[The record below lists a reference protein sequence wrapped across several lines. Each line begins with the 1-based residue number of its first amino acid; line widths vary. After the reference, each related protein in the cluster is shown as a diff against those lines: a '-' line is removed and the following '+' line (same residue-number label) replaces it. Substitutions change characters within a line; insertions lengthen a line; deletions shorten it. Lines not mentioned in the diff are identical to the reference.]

1 MDELRV
7 LHAADLHIDSPMRG
21 LIEYEG
27 APVDR
32 IRGATRTALT
42 ALVGEAIARQ
52 VHLVVIAGDLFDGD
66 WRDYNTGLFVVSQ
79 LAALND
85 AGIPVVL
92 VYGNHDAE
100 SQLTKRLRLPPN
112 TKALAFAAPET
123 YFLPQLGVALH
134 GQSYATRAITADL
147 SLNYPRADPGLI
159 NIGVLHTCFDGCL
172 GHDPYAPC
180 SLADLRS
187 KGYDYW
193 ALGHVHERTVVCTD
207 PLTVFPGNLQ
217 GRHAR
222 ETGPKGA
229 TLVTFIDHQPR
240 IEPLTFDIVRWA
252 RCVVDLSAM
261 RTFDA
266 CLERCRESLLDVCS
280 TGSPAYAI
288 RVQLNGATSM
298 NRFLRSTP
306 EQLVN
311 EVRALSLTLGGAEVW
326 IEKVVVDTTS
336 PAGQR
341 ALQGAGAIEEI
352 NRVYDELKGNVSALL
367 EGEKP
372 SIPALAALRS
382 QIRSVGEPDL
392 YTALDEATL
401 ANALRD
407 ATELLASLL
416 SEEDDELA
424 D

>member
-21 LIEYEG
+21 LVAYDG
-27 APVDR
+27 APVSN
-32 IRGATRTALT
+32 IRGATRAALT
-42 ALVGEAIARQ
+42 ALVAEAIARQ
-52 VHLVVIAGDLFDGD
+52 VHLVVIAGDIFDGD

-79 LAALND
+79 LAALHD
-85 AGIPVVL
+85 AHIPVVL
-92 VYGNHDAE
+92 AYGNHDAE

-112 TKALAFAAPET
+112 TKVLGFSQPET
-123 YFLPQLGVALH
+123 YRLPQLGVAVH
-134 GQSYATRAITADL
+134 GQSYSTRAVTTDMCLAYPNADL
-147 SLNYPRADPGLI
+147 GLI

-193 ALGHVHERTVVCTD
+193 ALGHVHQRTVVCTD

-229 TLVTFIDHQPR
+229 TLVTFTDHQPR
-240 IEPLTFDIVRWA
+240 IEPLTFDIVQWA
-252 RCVVDLSAM
+252 RCVVDLSAAL
-261 RTFDA
+261 TFEA
-266 CLERCRESLLDVCS
+266 CLERCRDTLVETCS

-288 RVQLNGATSM
+288 RVQLTSATPMNG
-298 NRFLRSTP
+298 FLRSKP

-311 EVRALSLTLGGAEVW
+311 EVRALSLTLGPEVW
-326 IEKVVVDTTS
+326 IEKVVVDTTP

-341 ALQGAGAIEEI
+341 ALQGAGALEEVG
-352 NRVYDELKGNVSALL
+352 RVFDEARGNVSALL

-372 SIPALAALRS
+372 PISVLAALRS
-382 QIRSVGEPDL
+382 QIRSVGDPAL
-392 YTALDEATL
+392 YASLDEADL
-401 ANALRD
+401 GEALND
-407 ATELLASLL
+407 AREFLASLL
-416 SEEDDELA
+416 TVEVDDRA

>member
-1 MDELRV
+1 
-7 LHAADLHIDSPMRG
+7 MRG
-21 LIEYEG
+21 LVEYEG
-27 APVDR
+27 APISN
-32 IRGATRTALT
+32 IRGATRAALT
-42 ALVGEAIARQ
+42 ALVAEAIARQ

-79 LAALND
+79 LAALHD
-85 AGIPVVL
+85 AHIPVVL

-112 TKALAFAAPET
+112 TKALAFSQPET
-123 YFLPQLGVALH
+123 HRLPQLGLAVH
-134 GQSYATRAITADL
+134 GQSYATRAVTADMCL
-147 SLNYPRADPGLI
+147 AYPNADPGLI
-159 NIGVLHTCFDGCL
+159 NIGLLHTCFDGCL

-193 ALGHVHERTVVCTD
+193 ALGHVHQRTVVCTD

-229 TLVTFIDHQPR
+229 TLVTFTDHQPR
-240 IEPLTFDIVRWA
+240 IEQLTFDIVQWA
-252 RCVVDLSAM
+252 RCVVDLSATL
-261 RTFDA
+261 TFEA
-266 CLERCRESLLDVCS
+266 CLERCRESLLEVCS
-280 TGSPAYAI
+280 SGSPAYAI
-288 RVQLNGATSM
+288 RVQLTSATPM
-298 NRFLRSTP
+298 NRFFRSRP

-311 EVRALSLTLGGAEVW
+311 EIRALSLTLGSAEVW
-326 IEKVVVDTTS
+326 IEKVVVDTMP

-341 ALQGAGAIEEI
+341 TLQGAGAVEEVG
-352 NRVYDELKGNVSALL
+352 RVFDELKGNVSALL

-372 SIPALAALRS
+372 PIPALAALRS
-382 QIRSVGEPDL
+382 QIRSVGDPDL
-392 YTALDEATL
+392 YTALDEAAL
-401 ANALRD
+401 AEALND

-416 SEEDDELA
+416 SAEEDERA